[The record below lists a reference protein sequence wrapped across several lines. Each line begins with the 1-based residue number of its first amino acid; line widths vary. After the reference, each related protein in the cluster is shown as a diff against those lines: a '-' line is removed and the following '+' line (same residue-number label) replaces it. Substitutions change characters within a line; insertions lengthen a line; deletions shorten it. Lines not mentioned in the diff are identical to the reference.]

1 MGADGLLTPG
11 VSVSSGAIGQD
22 RRMAAPRLPRRTL
35 GALAPI
41 LLAAALAV
49 ASPPASADDHRYE
62 DDDDHER
69 ARAAL
74 QEGAVLPLAD
84 ILARLGR
91 QVGGRVIAIEIE
103 RDDGRWVYE
112 ITAVT
117 PSGRVRELAVDAA
130 TARVLELEEDDD

>member
-1 MGADGLLTPG
+1 
-11 VSVSSGAIGQD
+11 
-22 RRMAAPRLPRRTL
+22 MAAPRLPRRTL

-91 QVGGRVIAIEIE
+91 QVGGRVIAIELE

>member
-1 MGADGLLTPG
+1 
-11 VSVSSGAIGQD
+11 
-22 RRMAAPRLPRRTL
+22 MASPRLPRR
-35 GALAPI
+35 ALAPI
-41 LLAAALAV
+41 LLVAALSV
-49 ASPPASADDHRYE
+49 ASLPASADDHRYE

-69 ARAAL
+69 ARVAL

-91 QVGGRVIAIEIE
+91 RVGGRVIEIELE
-103 RDDGRWVYE
+103 RDDDRWVYE
-112 ITAVT
+112 ITAMT